1 MMIYTGMLIAGITAG
16 YICLERHRPV
26 EGILL
31 LAGIAGSFAAISEQ
45 MGKEYGMTRKQLR
58 VMLLFL
64 MVGFFNFALNYNRYY
79 TDETLLKRD
88 QIAFKEMKI
97 LTSGSRKSTSPM
109 RHRPSSFR
117 PPPDSVPRLFG
128 ESKPPFRGNRCSG
141 VRGTVPSGR
150 GPKSGML

>member
-1 MMIYTGMLIAGITAG
+1 MLIAGITAG

-88 QIAFKEMKI
+88 QTAFKEMKI
-97 LTSGSRKSTSPM
+97 CQSSRLGLIINKAKIKTQC
-109 RHRPSSFR
+109 
-117 PPPDSVPRLFG
+117 V
-128 ESKPPFRGNRCSG
+128 
-141 VRGTVPSGR
+141 
-150 GPKSGML
+150 

>member
-58 VMLLFL
+58 VMLLFF
-64 MVGFFNFALNYNRYY
+64 V
-79 TDETLLKRD
+79 
-88 QIAFKEMKI
+88 EMGGMC
-97 LTSGSRKSTSPM
+97 LTEKQMLFSRA
-109 RHRPSSFR
+109 HPS
-117 PPPDSVPRLFG
+117 
-128 ESKPPFRGNRCSG
+128 
-141 VRGTVPSGR
+141 
-150 GPKSGML
+150 